1 MLSVKECI
9 FFYHLIL
16 ATYVKSLF
24 PERKL
29 LNSEFFWGTD
39 SFSSLLP
46 SVTLTLYCKIWYG
59 KSEISCT
66 GKSNSDFKTKSILPH
81 PVPPLSTILK
91 PAEASQQCL
100 WGQVSIKRG
109 EKTIG
114 GAKLESVTLHLTITY
129 Y

>member
-1 MLSVKECI
+1 MVK
-9 FFYHLIL
+9 
-16 ATYVKSLF
+16 VKSVAQEKAILISK
-24 PERKL
+24 P
-29 LNSEFFWGTD
+29 NQSC
-39 SFSSLLP
+39 P
-46 SVTLTLYCKIWYG
+46 TLCQ
-59 KSEISCT
+59 
-66 GKSNSDFKTKSILPH
+66 
-81 PVPPLSTILK
+81 PLSTILK